1 MLITEVYKLKIGSP
15 VWIWVVQFARGRWWP
30 GIVDAIQTISGRP
43 RIVVRFECRA
53 IRGRQ
58 DYPAVRVGIAT
69 TAMRYLE
76 LRDPNIKAIDE
87 PHFIPAS
94 LLGRPEELEL
104 VTPELQV
111 VSGQRLRKESRQR
124 EASSRS
130 RATKEFRSNKTPD
143 EA

>member
-1 MLITEVYKLKIGSP
+1 VRAG
-15 VWIWVVQFARGRWWP
+15 VV
-30 GIVDAIQTISGRP
+30 I
-43 RIVVRFECRA
+43 
-53 IRGRQ
+53 
-58 DYPAVRVGIAT
+58 

-104 VTPELQV
+104 IIPELQV
-111 VSGQRLRKESRQR
+111 VSGQRLRKVSQR
-124 EASSRS
+124 REPSSRS
-130 RATKEFRSNKTPD
+130 RATKELRSNKTLD